1 MKGVHLIEDNI
12 HIRIWSFDSIDY
24 KYEHTCINFLSPTH
38 NLSMDEK
45 SKVFPCAYLKSL
57 LLHST
62 TFVWKKDSYTFH
74 TLHWWNLKDLEE
86 VDLTHCI
93 RGINV
98 GFIWRVTKLSLYT
111 HWRKTGWQWV
121 LIIWRH
127 PPLSSSIWLSN
138 GSNTWTNSSKVVVF
152 ILSTMCEIIFTSKC

>member
-1 MKGVHLIEDNI
+1 MHKFLESYSQPVHGWEIQGFPMCLFEILVVAFDMK
-12 HIRIWSFDSIDY
+12 DS
-24 KYEHTCINFLSPTH
+24 
-38 NLSMDEK
+38 M
-45 SKVFPCAYLKSL
+45 
-57 LLHST
+57 

-98 GFIWRVTKLSLYT
+98 GFIWRVTELSLYT
-111 HWRKTGWQWV
+111 HLLKTGWQWV
-121 LIIWRH
+121 LIVWRH
-127 PPLSSSIWLSN
+127 PSLSSSIWLSN

-152 ILSTMCEIIFTSKC
+152 ILSTMCEIIFTSKR